1 MNGPKPSEP
10 RPIKDPRVITI
21 YLEDGRKYELY
32 ITKEEM
38 DKYKGYTLD
47 IEKGILCQVTLK
59 QD

>member
-10 RPIKDPRVITI
+10 RQIKDPRVITI

-32 ITKEEM
+32 ITKKEM

-47 IEKGILCQVTLK
+47 I
-59 QD
+59 

>member
-1 MNGPKPSEP
+1 MSGLKPSEP
-10 RPIKDPRVITI
+10 RRIRDPRMITI
-21 YLEDGRKYELY
+21 YTEDGRKYELY